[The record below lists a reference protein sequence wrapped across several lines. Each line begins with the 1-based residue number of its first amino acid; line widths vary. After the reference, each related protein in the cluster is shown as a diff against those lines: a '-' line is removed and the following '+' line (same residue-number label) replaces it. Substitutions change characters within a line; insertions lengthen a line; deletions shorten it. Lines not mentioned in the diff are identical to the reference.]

1 MIIIGKNASVPSEIG
16 FEGIYSIISRWKKP
30 EYYNISEPFSKGPY
44 TNPNRI
50 YLFIII
56 TSKVLSNILKQC

>member
-1 MIIIGKNASVPSEIG
+1 MIIIGKNASVRSEIG
-16 FEGIYSIISRWKKP
+16 FEGIYSIISRWKNP
-30 EYYNISEPFSKGPY
+30 NIPFSKGPY

-56 TSKVLSNILKQC
+56 TSKILSNILKQC

>member
-1 MIIIGKNASVPSEIG
+1 MIIIGKKASVRSEIG
-16 FEGIYSIISRWKKP
+16 FEGIYSYKQVEKP

-56 TSKVLSNILKQC
+56 TSKILSNILKQC